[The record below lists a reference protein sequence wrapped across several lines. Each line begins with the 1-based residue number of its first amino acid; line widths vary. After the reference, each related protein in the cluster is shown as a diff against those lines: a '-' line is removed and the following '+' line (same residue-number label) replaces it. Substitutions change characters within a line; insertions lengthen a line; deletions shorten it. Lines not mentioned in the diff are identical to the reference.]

1 MLVYQRVPINGPR
14 FSPLSSPEAPSKVHP
29 TAGAV
34 HPIEHAPGEQ
44 AGKWE
49 ILMGFTLW

>member
-1 MLVYQRVPINGPR
+1 MVPVFPTV
-14 FSPLSSPEAPSKVHP
+14 FLSEAPSKVYP
-29 TAGAV
+29 TAGAID
-34 HPIEHAPGEQ
+34 PLEHAPGEQ